1 MMVKYKV
8 SDLAKDF
15 GLQSK
20 DIVNILVKEIDSAKK
35 TSSTL
40 EEAELDLIFDVLTKQ
55 NAVKSFDEYF
65 ATGAKARE
73 AAAAERKA
81 EKDRKLAEQMAILE
95 QMKAAAAAAEAAKN
109 PAPVKA
115 EPKAEKKPEPKVE
128 KKPEPKREE
137 PKVEKKPEPKKEAPK
152 A

>member
-15 GLQSK
+15 SMQSK
-20 DIVNILVKEIDSAKK
+20 DIVAILTSELESTKK

-40 EEAELDLIFDVLTKQ
+40 EEAELDVIFDVLTKKHE
-55 NAVKSFDEYF
+55 VKSFDAYF

-95 QMKAAAAAAEAAKN
+95 QMKAAAAELRFEEAAFLRDKIRTLETTKEDKRKMKN
-109 PAPVKA
+109 
-115 EPKAEKKPEPKVE
+115 E
-128 KKPEPKREE
+128 
-137 PKVEKKPEPKKEAPK
+137 
-152 A
+152 